1 MGLLIFIVVGQITKM
16 VLVIL
21 RMNSGWVIMFIFAM
35 TTIEIFNLNGDILLS
50 SISNKQHAI

>member
-35 TTIEIFNLNGDILLS
+35 TTIEILNLNGDILLS